1 MISAVIV
8 INHDLC
14 FLRLSGLRGL
24 LNVPLLAPLG
34 VMSIVL
40 FCRAIDKSF
49 PLRKRIAL
57 GYLFSIGIEHLW
69 IGLNGFTDF
78 DFLAGFAQIL
88 ASPQPFAF
96 MNLIRAYLTNPNHPL
111 QDFEYSNW
119 PQNPPQWA
127 WSSIAFS
134 IVGVIAIVGAIAIA
148 RRWSIGLHIWLV
160 ICALCVLA
168 SITNIILASTVGPLY
183 VRGSF
188 LLILPV
194 GWSISYAAAYWILR
208 TDRHY
213 DRSGRT

>member
-1 MISAVIV
+1 M
-8 INHDLC
+8 
-14 FLRLSGLRGL
+14 
-24 LNVPLLAPLG
+24 
-34 VMSIVL
+34 L
-40 FCRAIDKSF
+40 FCREPSTKSF
-49 PLRKRIAL
+49 SLRKRIAL

-119 PQNPPQWA
+119 PQIRSMGMVVNC
-127 WSSIAFS
+127 FLNC
-134 IVGVIAIVGAIAIA
+134 
-148 RRWSIGLHIWLV
+148 RRDCDRRCHCNCKTLRSIGLHIWLV

-183 VRGSF
+183 GRGSF
-188 LLILPV
+188 L
-194 GWSISYAAAYWILR
+194 
-208 TDRHY
+208 
-213 DRSGRT
+213 